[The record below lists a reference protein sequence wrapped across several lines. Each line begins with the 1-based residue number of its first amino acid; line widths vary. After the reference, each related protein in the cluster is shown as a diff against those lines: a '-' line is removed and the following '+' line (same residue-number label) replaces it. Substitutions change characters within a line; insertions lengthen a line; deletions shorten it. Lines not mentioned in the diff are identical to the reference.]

1 MVLLWVKY
9 IKRIWGEEEMSKKI
23 LVSYFSAS
31 GVTEK
36 MAKLLAEVTGGDIY
50 EIIPEEPYTNEDLDW
65 NNKMSRSS
73 IEMNDLTSRPKIKN
87 IDAKIEDYDLIYIGF
102 PVWWYIAPTIINT
115 FLESYDF
122 NGKTVIPF
130 ATSGGSGIGS
140 CEVNL
145 KKQYP
150 NIIWKE
156 GKLLNGRQTK
166 DKLLSWV
173 NNI

>member
-1 MVLLWVKY
+1 
-9 IKRIWGEEEMSKKI
+9 MSKKI

-36 MAKLLAEVTGGDIY
+36 MAKLLADATGGDIY
-50 EIIPEEPYTNEDLDW
+50 EIRPEVPYTNEDLDW
-65 NNKMSRSS
+65 NNKKSRSS
-73 IEMNDLTSRPKIKN
+73 IEMNDLTSRPEIKD
-87 IDAKIEDYDLIYIGF
+87 IDAKIQDYDVIYIGF

-130 ATSGGSGIGS
+130 ATSGGSGIEN
-140 CEVNL
+140 CEIFL
-145 KKQYP
+145 QRQYP

-173 NNI
+173 NNL